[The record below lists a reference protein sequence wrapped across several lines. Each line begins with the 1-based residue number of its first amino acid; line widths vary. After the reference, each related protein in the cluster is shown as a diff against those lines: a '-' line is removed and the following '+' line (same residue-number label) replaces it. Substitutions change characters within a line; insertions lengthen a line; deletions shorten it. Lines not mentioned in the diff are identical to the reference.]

1 MGGDRWE
8 GLARQGLGER
18 GLHSNELSGR
28 VAGPVVQAG
37 SVAGGVHIHA
47 PVAPEARV
55 VPRQLPP
62 GLALFTGRADDLA
75 TLDRLWE
82 QAVGQGVGLVVVISG
97 TAGVGKTSL
106 AVTWLRARVAGF
118 GDGDLYADLGGYSAA
133 LPASPSE
140 VAGGFLRALGVAPE
154 LVPVRPAE
162 RAALLRT
169 VTFERRIGVLLD
181 NALSAAQVRSLA
193 LASPGCAT
201 LVTTRGALTGL
212 AMDGAR
218 FYTLE
223 PWRSDTGVLLM
234 ERILGEARVRAERG
248 AAGEIARLCGG
259 LPLAVGIATA
269 KLVSRPRWSLSRLAQ
284 ELAVD
289 GRRLEV
295 LAADADR
302 AVVPAL
308 DGSYRALPEAGR
320 RVYRMLGVCPVAW
333 FDLGVVAA
341 VLDTQLDDAEQQVD
355 VLVDASLLE
364 DLGGRYRFHDLVRL
378 HAANSAR
385 EHGDE
390 VERAAVL
397 GRLVDYFLRA
407 ATDVEER
414 VTPSHRILERDY
426 RYPASARIEFGGE
439 QQALAWMEF
448 QRPNLLSVVRWCA
461 HAGDHRSVWQLV
473 DALWPLF
480 LRGRYLEERL
490 EAQQLALAA
499 ARADGHARAVGTML
513 TSLAGTMSSA
523 ERLKESVRY
532 GEQALAWYERI
543 GDLRGLSQ
551 AANGLAKTC
560 LAMGD
565 VQRAEQLF
573 ARALEVRV
581 AIGYRRGAYLSHQGL
596 GRVAV
601 TRGDLDGAARHLRR
615 SYRGLSA
622 LRDRY
627 DAAWSLAL
635 WAKSNA
641 ARGQVGRALRQLDL
655 AVRLMDAT
663 GSRFGRG
670 GVREILGELYEAEGQ
685 RAAAREQFAAALDCL
700 GASDPGAAARIRTR
714 LEQIEAALGE
724 PPSQDAS

>member
-1 MGGDRWE
+1 VGGDLWE
-8 GLARQGLGER
+8 GPARQGFEER
-18 GLHSNELSGR
+18 GLRSNELSGN

-37 SVAGGVHIHA
+37 SVAGDVHIHA
-47 PVAPEARV
+47 PVVADSRV

-75 TLDRLWE
+75 ALDGLWE
-82 QAVGQGVGLVVVISG
+82 QAVGQGLGLVVVVSG

-106 AVTWLRARVAGF
+106 AVTWLRAHVGEF
-118 GDGDLYADLGGYSAA
+118 GDGDLYADLGGYSASIA
-133 LPASPSE
+133 VSPPE

-154 LVPVRPAE
+154 VVPVRPAE

-169 VTFERRIGVLLD
+169 VTFGRRIGVLLD

-218 FYTLE
+218 FHTLE

-234 ERILGEARVRAERG
+234 ERVLGEARVGAERG
-248 AAGEIARLCGG
+248 AASEIARLCGG

-269 KLVSRPRWSLSRLAQ
+269 KLVSRPRWSLSRLAR

-302 AVVPAL
+302 AIVPAL
-308 DGSYRALPEAGR
+308 DGSYRALPEEGR
-320 RVYRMLGVCPVAW
+320 RVYRVLGVCPVVW

-364 DLGGRYRFHDLVRL
+364 DLEGRYRFHDLVRL
-378 HAANSAR
+378 HAASSAR
-385 EHGDE
+385 EHGDGA
-390 VERAAVL
+390 ERAAAL
-397 GRLVDYFLRA
+397 GRLVDFFLRT
-407 ATDVEER
+407 ATEVEER

-426 RYPASARIEFGGE
+426 RYPVSARSEFGGE

-448 QRPNLLSVVRWCA
+448 QRPNLLAVVRWCA
-461 HAGDHRSVWQLV
+461 HVGDHRAVWQLV

-480 LRGRYLEERL
+480 LRGRYLVERL
-490 EAQQLALAA
+490 EAQQLALTA
-499 ARADGHARAVGTML
+499 ARADGHARAEGTML

-523 ERLKESVRY
+523 GRLEESARY
-532 GEQALAWYERI
+532 GEQALESYERI

-560 LAMGD
+560 LELGD
-565 VQRAEQLF
+565 LHRAEQLF
-573 ARALEVRV
+573 ARALQVRT

-596 GRVAV
+596 GRVAAA
-601 TRGDLDGAARHLRR
+601 RGDLDGAARHLRR

-635 WAKSNA
+635 WAKANA
-641 ARGQVGRALRQLDL
+641 ARGQAGRALRQLDL

-670 GVREILGELYEAEGQ
+670 AVREILGEVYEAHGQ

-700 GASDPGAAARIRTR
+700 GASDPAVTARVRTR
-714 LEQIEAALGE
+714 LEQLELALDD
-724 PPSQDAS
+724 PA